1 MHFYPLNEE
10 THNAPS
16 PTARAILMFMEQH
29 VRKRGTRV
37 KIVIP
42 RLRSLIQACRLA
54 GVDCRENTGQE
65 GEPHRRAHRSLG
77 DYASSV
83 QGVAAFTAFSIRSRL
98 FSKYRL
104 SRRKRAHLLSLLLIS
119 LRKFLTF
126 ATVTRVRVHEREYM
140 YRVYDTWACV
150 CICICVHECEMRNG
164 DSDHVFRRQKKVQ
177 CRTCSSSFGAE
188 LHENARQ
195 KAESMSNDLD

>member
-1 MHFYPLNEE
+1 MHHPQL
-10 THNAPS
+10 
-16 PTARAILMFMEQH
+16 RAQYYCLGISAA
-29 VRKRGTRV
+29 RKRRTRV
-37 KIVIP
+37 KIVTP

-54 GVDCRENTGQE
+54 RVDCRENTGQE

-104 SRRKRAHLLSLLLIS
+104 SRRKCAHSLSLLLIS
-119 LRKFLTF
+119 LRKFLTL
-126 ATVTRVRVHEREYM
+126 ATVTRARVHEREYM
-140 YRVYDTWACV
+140 YRVYDTCV
-150 CICICVHECEMRNG
+150 CICICVHECEMRND

-195 KAESMSNDLD
+195 KAESMSDDLD